1 MSDIN
6 EVSNLMVEVNI
17 AKEKLTKIQE
27 LLEEIFVK
35 GEHFKFYSSRM
46 LLPFNLALCTDMVN
60 FSNEAVDRL
69 KFRINMATKD
79 QFKILPPPLQL
90 RVFTLLH
97 EYTLNITSF
106 HNQIE
111 AVKLTDPS
119 DTDSSHS
126 SD

>member
-17 AKEKLTKIQE
+17 AKEKLTKVQE

-35 GEHFKFYSSRM
+35 GEHFKFYSSQM
-46 LLPFNLALCTDMVN
+46 LLPFNLALCTDIVN

-69 KFRINMATKD
+69 KFRVKTKD
-79 QFKILPPPLQL
+79 QFEILPIPLRI
-90 RVFTLLH
+90 RVFNLLH
-97 EYTLNITSF
+97 EYTLNISSF

-111 AVKLTDPS
+111 AYKLTDPP

-126 SD
+126 SN

>member
-17 AKEKLTKIQE
+17 AKEKLTKVQE

-35 GEHFKFYSSRM
+35 GEHFKFYSSQM
-46 LLPFNLALCTDMVN
+46 LLPFNLALCTDIVN

-69 KFRINMATKD
+69 KFRVKTKD
-79 QFKILPPPLQL
+79 QFEILPIPLRI
-90 RVFTLLH
+90 RVFNLLH
-97 EYTLNITSF
+97 EYTLNISSF

-111 AVKLTDPS
+111 AYRLTDPPN
-119 DTDSSHS
+119 TDSSHS

>member
-17 AKEKLTKIQE
+17 AKEKLTKVQE

-35 GEHFKFYSSRM
+35 GEHFKFYSSQM
-46 LLPFNLALCTDMVN
+46 LLPFNLSLCTDIVN

-69 KFRINMATKD
+69 KFRIKTKD
-79 QFKILPPPLQL
+79 QFEILPPPLQL
-90 RVFTLLH
+90 RIFTLLH
-97 EYTLNITSF
+97 EYNLNIASF

-111 AVKLTDPS
+111 AYKLTDPS